1 MKNLFYLFLTALC
14 FTSFIKKEVK
24 RPNIIVIFSD
34 DHALRAIS
42 AYGSPHIKTPNI
54 DRIAR
59 EGAIFK
65 NTFCTNSI
73 CAPSR
78 AVLLTGKYNHLNGQ
92 VDNRT
97 ETRINTGQ
105 SMFPK
110 YLQEN
115 GYATSWIG
123 KWHINNT
130 PQYFDYW
137 KVLPGQG
144 NYYNPDFIKMDS
156 TRERIEGY
164 VTDIITDEALG
175 WLDKGRDKNK
185 PFSLVIGHKAPHR
198 EWQPDAQDLH
208 AFDGKTFE
216 VPKTF
221 FDDYKDRQ
229 AAQHQLMEI
238 KDLRWDW
245 DLKVKANETG
255 IMKRMIKAQKE
266 AWDAYYEPENAKL
279 DTTKMTRKEIALW
292 KYQRY
297 MHDYMGC
304 ILSLDRNI
312 GRVLDYLDKTG
323 LAENTI
329 VIYASDQG
337 FYLGEHGWFDKRF
350 MYEES
355 LHMPFI
361 MRYPKVVKP
370 NSVVNAM
377 VVNIDFAP
385 TILNIAGVKVPSD
398 MQGKSI
404 LPLVNQNKKPTN
416 WRKSMYYHYYEYP
429 DAHRVMPH
437 FGIRGERYKL
447 IHFYGTNGS
456 SWELID
462 LKNDPTEV
470 KNVYND
476 PKNKALI
483 NQLKKELRGLML
495 QYNDKEAL
503 TILDKTEKP

>member
-1 MKNLFYLFLTALC
+1 MKNILYLFIISLS
-14 FTSFIKKEVK
+14 FFSFIKKETK
-24 RPNIIVIFSD
+24 HPNIIVIFSD
-34 DHALRAIS
+34 DHALQAIS

-54 DRIAR
+54 DRLAR
-59 EGAIFK
+59 EGALFK

-97 ETRINTGQ
+97 QTRINTGQ
-105 SMFPK
+105 PMYPK

-115 GYATSWIG
+115 GYTTSWIG

-144 NYYNPDFIKMDS
+144 QYYNPDFINMDS
-156 TRERIEGY
+156 SQSRIEGY
-164 VTDIITDEALG
+164 ATDIITDEALG
-175 WLDKGRDKNK
+175 WLDKGRDKSK

-198 EWQPDAQDLH
+198 EWQPDTQDLH
-208 AFDGKTFE
+208 AFDGKTFD
-216 VPKTF
+216 VPNTF

-229 AAQHQLMEI
+229 AAQHQLMQI

-255 IMKRMIKAQKE
+255 IMTRMTKSQKE

-279 DTTKMTRKEIALW
+279 DTTKMTRREIALW

-323 LAENTI
+323 LADNTI
-329 VIYASDQG
+329 IIYSSDQG

-350 MYEES
+350 MYEQS

-370 NSVVNAM
+370 NTVVNDM

-385 TILNIAGVKVPSD
+385 TILNIAGVPIPSD
-398 MQGKSI
+398 MQGKSVM
-404 LPLVNQNKKPTN
+404 PLVNQGKKPQN

-437 FGIRGERYKL
+437 FGIRTERYKL
-447 IHFYGTNGS
+447 IHFYGNGS

-462 LKNDPTEV
+462 LKNDPNEL
-470 KNVYND
+470 KNVYNH
-476 PKNKALI
+476 PKNKPLVA
-483 NQLKKELRGLML
+483 QLKKELRALMV
-495 QYNDKEAL
+495 QYEDNEAI
-503 TILDKTEKP
+503 TILDKTDRP